1 MKYEET
7 LFISKAEN
15 RQINRYLKKNATREE
30 DNFNESDSF
39 SITAKFQNGLEMDI
53 KMCGVQFEENGTSNI
68 PWTEAVLFEGSG
80 EVACSEVEDEFT
92 GDWELEHEGNTY
104 ITHVKVKE

>member
-15 RQINRYLKKNATREE
+15 RQINRYLKNNATREE

-39 SITAKFQNGLEMDI
+39 RITAKFQDGLEMDI
-53 KMCGVQFEENGTSNI
+53 KMCGVQFEKNGTSNI
-68 PWTEAVLFEGSG
+68 PWTEAVLFKGSG
-80 EVACSEVEDEFT
+80 QVACTDVEDEFT
-92 GDWELEHEGNTY
+92 GNWELEYEGNTY

>member
-15 RQINRYLKKNATREE
+15 RQIRRYLNKNATREE

-39 SITAKFQNGLEMDI
+39 SITAKFQDGIEMDI
-53 KMCGVQFEENGTSNI
+53 KMCGVQFEENGTSNS
-68 PWTEAVLFEGSG
+68 PWTEAVLFKDSG
-80 EVACSEVEDEFT
+80 EVACTDVEDEFT
-92 GDWELEHEGNTY
+92 RDWELEHEGNTY